1 MTTTSLAVVSA
12 GLSTPSSTRT
22 LADRIVYAVLAE
34 LESRGITDREA
45 RTFELRDVA
54 HDITNNLLTGFAP
67 KPLAEMNGVIA
78 SADAVIV
85 ATPIFSTSYSGLFK
99 SWIDALDRDVLEGKP
114 ILISATAGTPR
125 HSLALDYAIRPLFTY
140 LHAEPVTTAVFAS
153 AEDWGAGADGV
164 APLQQRIDR
173 AAGEL
178 ADRLAGGAAARKPD
192 PFSPEAYMNGAG
204 SFADLLTELPNR

>member
-1 MTTTSLAVVSA
+1 MTARIAVVSA

-22 LADRIVYAVLAE
+22 LADRIVYAALAE
-34 LESRGITDREA
+34 LDARGVVDREA

-67 KPLAEMNGVIA
+67 KALAEMNAVV
-78 SADAVIV
+78 ADADALIV

-99 SWIDALDRDVLEGKP
+99 SWIDVLDRDVLEGKP
-114 ILISATAGTPR
+114 VLISATAGTPR

-140 LHAEPVTTAVFAS
+140 LHAEPLTTAVFAS
-153 AEDWGAGADGV
+153 AEDWGVGADDV

-173 AAGEL
+173 AVREL
-178 ADRLAGGAAARKPD
+178 ADRIAGGAAAPKPD
-192 PFSPEAYMNGAG
+192 PFSPEAYMNGAS
-204 SFADLLTELPNR
+204 SFADMLTELPSR